1 MYGENSLTFSNG
13 ENYCIISNKSLRTV
27 SNTTTR
33 IIVSLIAAPII
44 IGLVILGGWWFWVFA
59 QALAIL
65 ALKELYDLG
74 KHTSASP
81 QRITGY
87 VGSFAVGCYFMIADS
102 APQGL
107 VSLMFPALILLFVL
121 SVLIIELLRNKPHPL
136 WNAATTVFGV
146 LYVGAFLTSLIGL
159 RMTFSGRTLEMTVV
173 APFLSGLSP
182 TERLATG
189 DKWGAWLVFAT
200 FIGIW
205 TCDSLAFFAGKA
217 FGKHKLFPRVSPN
230 KSWEGAVVGFLAS
243 SAAFV
248 ALAHYLLPFLPP
260 VHAALIGALVGIIGQ
275 FGDLVESLFKRDAGV
290 KDSSNIIPGHGGV
303 YDRFDAAMFV
313 APIVYVYVNLFLLFS
328 R

>member
-1 MYGENSLTFSNG
+1 MYSALAKVLTIKFT
-13 ENYCIISNKSLRTV
+13 IPKALPV

-33 IIVSLIAAPII
+33 TIVAVIAAPII
-44 IGLVILGGWWFWVFA
+44 IGLVIVGGVWFGIFA
-59 QALAIL
+59 EALAIL

-74 KHTSASP
+74 KHTSAAP
-81 QRITGY
+81 QRVIGY
-87 VGSFAVGCYFMIADS
+87 VGSFFAGAYFFVADTLSPAV
-102 APQGL
+102 
-107 VSLMFPALILLFVL
+107 VSLLFPALVMLFVL
-121 SVLIIELLRNKPHPL
+121 AVLITELLRNKPHPL
-136 WNAATTVFGV
+136 WNAAITIFGV
-146 LYVGAFLTSLIGL
+146 FYVGVFLTSLLGL
-159 RMTFSGRTLEMTVV
+159 RMTFSGRTLELPVV
-173 APFLSGLSP
+173 APFLNNFSP
-182 TERLATG
+182 AERLATG

-200 FIGIW
+200 FIAIW

-260 VHAALIGALVGIIGQ
+260 LHAGIIGALVGIIGQ

-313 APIVYVYVNLFLLFS
+313 APVVYVYVNFFLLLA